1 MKLNRI
7 LSIALLIP
15 AMVALNSCADD
26 YAVDTDYTPAE
37 VVDGP
42 QVYFHETISTDVPV
56 TEAEPN
62 FSIDFYRVSSESED
76 VVELKLEAEEGVL
89 ELFEMPDFVT
99 FAAGSKVATL
109 QCKALF
115 PDDEH
120 MPYDKVFPV
129 KISVAKA
136 EDATLYAYSSLT
148 FNIVRPAPWK
158 SLGMGKMMDAF
169 IYDNKTYFEVE
180 IQQNELDDTR
190 FRVVKPYD
198 EMLELGGYI
207 AGGAYS
213 AGPSEYFEFQILPV
227 GYDFKGYIVQ
237 KELVMYDD
245 VRTGYYHPTYAAEV
259 YAVHPIYFK
268 NGVLDYN
275 AVLDYQKNGLP
286 GEVSI
291 APFYY
296 MDGIGGWDKSG
307 STCISILFPD
317 YVKGDYSA
325 SVDYTGIYTAKDGII
340 NAVANLSLGKDAQNV
355 KAIVMPADA
364 DAAAVA
370 DAIAAGEL
378 EAIDVVKGRIEVPF
392 NAEELGGN
400 NFQIIVTVL
409 LDGAVKTI
417 ANSSFEYFGGGKSPW
432 QSLGTGYYTDDIL
445 SSGYGLPPVTY
456 EVEVLENNENPGM
469 YRLVNP
475 YNNKVYPAE
484 YVQAFAEQLGN
495 SLAPEGYYL
504 EVNAMDA
511 EGVYIQ
517 RQFLG
522 LDFGNGEWAF
532 ESEGA
537 YYLSYYLPQGVPFEA
552 VKNAG
557 FLGKAVDGV
566 IKFPTFSKETGEPT
580 DGAGYQG
587 TRYMGEGAYYS
598 GINSKIEIVLPG
610 ANAFAR
616 NMAKAKVNNS
626 VRNAGK
632 LSPAGI
638 KASRKRAKFFNR
650 TVETFATPNF

>member
-158 SLGMGKMMDAF
+158 SLGMGKFCDTF
-169 IYDNKTYFEVE
+169 LGGPDYFEVE
-180 IQQNELDDTR
+180 IQQNELYTNIYRLVNPYAEILGDIPVDKYFQFEILAPGTQ
-190 FRVVKPYD
+190 FRDY
-198 EMLELGGYI
+198 
-207 AGGAYS
+207 
-213 AGPSEYFEFQILPV
+213 
-227 GYDFKGYIVQ
+227 
-237 KELVMYDD
+237 
-245 VRTGYYHPTYAAEV
+245 
-259 YAVHPIYFK
+259 
-268 NGVLDYN
+268 VLDDEYIMYSDYN
-275 AVLDYQKNGLP
+275 SGQWNSNYPEDIFLIHPYRFGMELSLWKYNKVLDYQSNGLP

-291 APFYY
+291 APYY
-296 MDGIGGWDKSG
+296 YLFNVGGGWNNTTK
-307 STCISILFPD
+307 TCISVLFPD

-409 LDGAVKTI
+409 LDGAVKTV
-417 ANSSFEYFGGGKSPW
+417 ANTSFEYFGGGKNPW
-432 QSLGTGYYTDDIL
+432 KSLGTGYYTDDVIL
-445 SSGYGLPPVTY
+445 PMFYENGTPETY
-456 EVEVLENNENPGM
+456 EVEIMEYTENPGL
-469 YRLVNP
+469 YRIMNP
-475 YNNKVYPAE
+475 YAKSVHPAGDDD
-484 YVQAFAEQLGN
+484 Y
-495 SLAPEGYYL
+495 APEGMYI
-504 EVNAMDA
+504 EVNATDA

-517 RQFLG
+517 QQSLG
-522 LDFGNGEWAF
+522 MDWGYGEM
-532 ESEGA
+532 SLVSYGA
-537 YYLSYYLPQGVPFEA
+537 TYFSNYPFET
-552 VKNAG
+552 VKGAG
-557 FLGKAVDGV
+557 YLGKVVDGV
-566 IKFPTFSKETGEPT
+566 ITFPTFTQSNGKSL
-580 DGAGYQG
+580 QG
-587 TRYMGEGAYYS
+587 ILYMGTNGYLA
-598 GINSKIEIVLPG
+598 GQNSKMEIVLPG
-610 ANAFAR
+610 SNAFAR
-616 NMAKAKVNNS
+616 NMATAKANTAKRTALKKSFSGVKAEMK
-626 VRNAGK
+626 RMK
-632 LSPAGI
+632 L
-638 KASRKRAKFFNR
+638 FNR

>member
-259 YAVHPIYFK
+259 YAVHPIYFQ

-291 APFYY
+291 ASFYY

-325 SVDYTGIYTAKDGII
+325 SVDYTGIYTAKDGMI

-392 NAEELGGN
+392 NAEDLGGN

-409 LDGAVKTI
+409 LDGAVKTV
-417 ANSSFEYFGGGKSPW
+417 ANTSFEYFGGGKNPW
-432 QSLGTGYYTDDIL
+432 KSLGTGYYTDDVIL
-445 SSGYGLPPVTY
+445 PLFYENGTPETY
-456 EVEVLENNENPGM
+456 EVEIMEYTENPGL
-469 YRLVNP
+469 YRIMNP
-475 YNNKVYPAE
+475 YAKSVHPAGDDD
-484 YVQAFAEQLGN
+484 Y
-495 SLAPEGYYL
+495 APEGMYI
-504 EVNAMDA
+504 EVNATDA

-517 RQFLG
+517 QQSLG
-522 LDFGNGEWAF
+522 MDWGYGEM
-532 ESEGA
+532 SLVSYGA
-537 YYLSYYLPQGVPFEA
+537 TYFSNYPFET
-552 VKNAG
+552 VKGAG
-557 FLGKAVDGV
+557 YLGKVVDGV
-566 IKFPTFSKETGEPT
+566 ITFPTFTQSNGKSL
-580 DGAGYQG
+580 QG
-587 TRYMGEGAYYS
+587 ILYMGTNGYLA
-598 GINSKIEIVLPG
+598 GMNSKMEIVLPG
-610 ANAFAR
+610 SNAFAR
-616 NMAKAKVNNS
+616 NMATAKANTTKREFAKKSFSGVKAEMK
-626 VRNAGK
+626 RMK
-632 LSPAGI
+632 L
-638 KASRKRAKFFNR
+638 FNR

>member
-7 LSIALLIP
+7 LSIALLIS

-136 EDATLYAYSSLT
+136 EDATLYAFSSLT

-158 SLGMGKMMDAF
+158 SLGKGKFCDTF
-169 IYDNKTYFEVE
+169 LGGPDYYEVE
-180 IQQNELDDTR
+180 IQQNELYTNIYRLVDPYAEILGDIPVDKYFQFEILAPGTQ
-190 FRVVKPYD
+190 FRDY
-198 EMLELGGYI
+198 
-207 AGGAYS
+207 
-213 AGPSEYFEFQILPV
+213 
-227 GYDFKGYIVQ
+227 
-237 KELVMYDD
+237 
-245 VRTGYYHPTYAAEV
+245 
-259 YAVHPIYFK
+259 
-268 NGVLDYN
+268 VLDDEYIMYSDYN
-275 AVLDYQKNGLP
+275 SGQWNSNYPEDIFLIHPYRFGMELSLWKYNKVLDYQSNGLP

-291 APFYY
+291 APYY
-296 MDGIGGWDKSG
+296 YLFNVGGGWNNTTK
-307 STCISILFPD
+307 TCISVLFPD

-409 LDGAVKTI
+409 LDGAVKTV
-417 ANSSFEYFGGGKSPW
+417 ANTSFEYFGGGKNPW
-432 QSLGTGYYTDDIL
+432 QSLGTGYYTDDVIL
-445 SSGYGLPPVTY
+445 PMFYENGTPETY
-456 EVEVLENNENPGM
+456 EVEIMEYTENPGL
-469 YRLVNP
+469 YRIMNP
-475 YNNKVYPAE
+475 YAKSVHPAGDDD
-484 YVQAFAEQLGN
+484 Y
-495 SLAPEGYYL
+495 APEGMYI
-504 EVNAMDA
+504 EVNATDA

-517 RQFLG
+517 QQSLG
-522 LDFGNGEWAF
+522 MDWGYGEM
-532 ESEGA
+532 SLVSYGA
-537 YYLSYYLPQGVPFEA
+537 TYFSNYPFETL
-552 VKNAG
+552 KGAG
-557 FLGKAVDGV
+557 YLGKVVDGV
-566 IKFPTFSKETGEPT
+566 ITFPTFTQSNGKSL
-580 DGAGYQG
+580 QG
-587 TRYMGEGAYYS
+587 ILYMGTNGYLA
-598 GINSKIEIVLPG
+598 GMNSKMEIVLPG
-610 ANAFAR
+610 SNAFAR
-616 NMAKAKVNNS
+616 NMATAKANTAKREFAKKSFSGVKAEMK
-626 VRNAGK
+626 RMK
-632 LSPAGI
+632 L
-638 KASRKRAKFFNR
+638 FNR

>member
-26 YAVDTDYTPAE
+26 YVVDTDYTPAE

-158 SLGMGKMMDAF
+158 SLGKGKFCDTF
-169 IYDNKTYFEVE
+169 LGGPDYYEVE
-180 IQQNELDDTR
+180 IQQNELYTNIYRLVDPYAEILGDIPVDKYFQFEILAPGTQ
-190 FRVVKPYD
+190 FRDY
-198 EMLELGGYI
+198 
-207 AGGAYS
+207 
-213 AGPSEYFEFQILPV
+213 
-227 GYDFKGYIVQ
+227 
-237 KELVMYDD
+237 
-245 VRTGYYHPTYAAEV
+245 
-259 YAVHPIYFK
+259 
-268 NGVLDYN
+268 VLDDEYIMYSDYN
-275 AVLDYQKNGLP
+275 SGQWNSNYPEDIFLIHPYRFGMELSLWKYNKVLDYQSNGLP

-291 APFYY
+291 APYY
-296 MDGIGGWDKSG
+296 YLFNVGGGWNNTTK
-307 STCISILFPD
+307 TCISVLFPD

-409 LDGAVKTI
+409 LDGAVKTV
-417 ANSSFEYFGGGKSPW
+417 ANTSFEYFGGGKNPW
-432 QSLGTGYYTDDIL
+432 QSLGTGYYTDDVIL
-445 SSGYGLPPVTY
+445 PMFYENGTPETY
-456 EVEVLENNENPGM
+456 EVEIMEYTENPGL
-469 YRLVNP
+469 YRIMNP
-475 YNNKVYPAE
+475 YAKSVHPAGDDD
-484 YVQAFAEQLGN
+484 Y
-495 SLAPEGYYL
+495 APEGMYI
-504 EVNAMDA
+504 EVNATDA

-517 RQFLG
+517 QQSLG
-522 LDFGNGEWAF
+522 MDWGYGEM
-532 ESEGA
+532 SLVSYGA
-537 YYLSYYLPQGVPFEA
+537 TYFSNYPFET
-552 VKNAG
+552 VKGAG
-557 FLGKAVDGV
+557 YLGKVVDGV
-566 IKFPTFSKETGEPT
+566 ITFPTFTQSNGKSL
-580 DGAGYQG
+580 QG
-587 TRYMGEGAYYS
+587 ILYMGTS
-598 GINSKIEIVLPG
+598 GYLAGMNGKMEIILPG
-610 ANAFAR
+610 SNAFAR
-616 NMAKAKVNNS
+616 NMATAKANTTKREFAKKAFSGVKAEMK
-626 VRNAGK
+626 RMK
-632 LSPAGI
+632 L
-638 KASRKRAKFFNR
+638 FNR

>member
-268 NGVLDYN
+268 NSVLDYN

-296 MDGIGGWDKSG
+296 MDGIGGWDQTKE
-307 STCISILFPD
+307 TTISILFPG
-317 YVKGDYSA
+317 YRKRDYSS
-325 SVDYTGIYTAKDGII
+325 SVEFEGTFKAENGTTY
-340 NAVANLSLGKDAQNV
+340 AVGNLTLGGDATDV
-355 KAIVMPADA
+355 KAVVMPADA
-364 DAAAVA
+364 DAKAVA
-370 DAIAAGEL
+370 DAIAAGEVL
-378 EAIDVVKGRIEVPF
+378 TTDVSSGRIEVPF
-392 NAEELGGN
+392 DAEELGSEKL
-400 NFQIIVTVL
+400 QIIV
-409 LDGAVKTI
+409 AVI
-417 ANSSFEYFGGGKSPW
+417 ANNVVKSFANASFEYYGEGGNPW
-432 QSLGTGYYTDDIL
+432 KSLGTGYYTDDVIL
-445 SSGYGLPPVTY
+445 PMFYENGTPETY
-456 EVEVLENNENPGM
+456 EVEIMEHTENPGL
-469 YRLVNP
+469 YRIMNP
-475 YNNKVYPAE
+475 YAKSVHPAGDDD
-484 YVQAFAEQLGN
+484 Y
-495 SLAPEGYYL
+495 APEGMYI
-504 EVNAMDA
+504 EVNATDA

-517 RQFLG
+517 QQSLG
-522 LDFGNGEWAF
+522 MDWGSGEM
-532 ESEGA
+532 SLVSYGA
-537 YYLSYYLPQGVPFEA
+537 TYFSNYPFET
-552 VKNAG
+552 VKGAG
-557 FLGKAVDGV
+557 YLGKVVDGV
-566 IKFPTFSKETGEPT
+566 ITFPTFTQSNGKSL
-580 DGAGYQG
+580 QG
-587 TRYMGEGAYYS
+587 ILYMGTNGYMA
-598 GINSKIEIVLPG
+598 GMNGRMEIVLPG
-610 ANAFAR
+610 SNAFAR
-616 NMAKAKVNNS
+616 NMATAKANTAK
-626 VRNAGK
+626 RNAIKKSFSGVKVDVKMKK
-632 LSPAGI
+632 LFLDSNI
-638 KASRKRAKFFNR
+638 EKMEIVKY
-650 TVETFATPNF
+650 

>member
-136 EDATLYAYSSLT
+136 EDATLYAFSSLT

-158 SLGMGKMMDAF
+158 SLGKGKFCDTF
-169 IYDNKTYFEVE
+169 LGGPDYYEVE
-180 IQQNELDDTR
+180 IQQNELYSNIYRLVNPYAEILGDIPVDKYFQFEILAPGTQ
-190 FRVVKPYD
+190 FRDY
-198 EMLELGGYI
+198 
-207 AGGAYS
+207 
-213 AGPSEYFEFQILPV
+213 
-227 GYDFKGYIVQ
+227 
-237 KELVMYDD
+237 
-245 VRTGYYHPTYAAEV
+245 
-259 YAVHPIYFK
+259 
-268 NGVLDYN
+268 VLDDEYIMYSDYN
-275 AVLDYQKNGLP
+275 SGQWNSNYPEDIFLIHPYRFGMELSLWKYNKVLDYQSNGLP

-291 APFYY
+291 APYY
-296 MDGIGGWDKSG
+296 FLFNVGGGWNQTKE
-307 STCISILFPD
+307 TTISILFPG
-317 YVKGDYSA
+317 YRKRDYSS
-325 SVDYTGIYTAKDGII
+325 SVEFEGTFKAENGTTY
-340 NAVANLSLGKDAQNV
+340 AVGNLILGGDATDV
-355 KAIVMPADA
+355 KAVVMPADA
-364 DAAAVA
+364 DAKAVA
-370 DAIAAGEL
+370 DAIAAGEVL
-378 EAIDVVKGRIEVPF
+378 AIDVSSGRIEVPF
-392 NAEELGGN
+392 DAEELGSEKL
-400 NFQIIVTVL
+400 QIIV
-409 LDGAVKTI
+409 AVI
-417 ANSSFEYFGGGKSPW
+417 ANNVVKSFDNASFDYYGEGGSPW
-432 QSLGTGYYTDDIL
+432 KSLGTGYYTDDIL
-445 SSGYGLPPVTY
+445 GSMWGLPPTTY
-456 EVEVLENNENPGM
+456 EVEILEHTENPGL

-484 YVQAFAEQLGN
+484 YAELFASSLNN
-495 SLAPEGYYL
+495 SLAPEGYTL
-504 EVNAMDA
+504 EVNATDP

-517 RQFLG
+517 KQTLG
-522 LDFGNGEWAF
+522 LDFGDGEWAF
-532 ESEGA
+532 ETEGSR
-537 YYLSYYLPQGVPFEA
+537 YLSNYDIVMLKEA
-552 VKNAG
+552 G
-557 FLGKAVDGV
+557 YMGAVMDGV
-566 IKFPTFSKETGEPT
+566 IRFPAFSFNAS
-580 DGAGYQG
+580 DGSKRAYQG
-587 TRYMGEGAYYS
+587 ILYEGGSGYYS
-598 GINSKIEIVLPG
+598 ATNAQLEIVLPS

-616 NMAKAKVNNS
+616 NMAVAKAKTTQRTALKKSFSGVK
-626 VRNAGK
+626 VDVKMKK
-632 LSPAGI
+632 LFLDSNI
-638 KASRKRAKFFNR
+638 EKMEIVKY
-650 TVETFATPNF
+650 